1 MRVRKSSTGEHSGG
15 MLRFGSLVNGA
26 KHALK
31 TGAALLASMAMLT
44 AGTAFADYE
53 DAPKTTTT
61 AVDENTSRLYAESL
75 GGTNST
81 RYAGRVWNDKTVSDE
96 DMTFDGLTNGNVSK
110 GDSDFLVTYSL
121 LATSQQITQLPKVPV
136 DVVFVLDFSASMT
149 WGVDKKTVS
158 KSDGSDSRIKYMVDA
173 LNNTIDALAKD
184 SDPDHPNRI
193 GIAYFNQVGFT
204 LLPLTEL
211 SAENTANVRDQ
222 NRDDKLDYVYLS
234 YFSGTSGQD
243 NGKATVTCDIG
254 ERSSASTDSKTNI
267 QYGLHT
273 GMSMLADAETTTF
286 EYGEGTYTRIPN
298 VVLMSD
304 GAPTTISLPED
315 ADRSST
321 GMYTGSWWSG
331 LNYNNGK
338 SVGWGDNDRAWS
350 ANGMMPML
358 TAQYFKNKIDAHYA
372 QKLNLKNADQAS
384 STMYTIGFGI
394 NRQTD
399 SMVELANM
407 VLNPAKNWGSHTD
420 PACQD
425 IVGAWDKYWSNDSP
439 ILQYPIN
446 KSRDAGEFKAE
457 HPDDYDPK
465 TKVPDYVD
473 AYYPADNADAL
484 EDAFREI
491 TNAITETAKA
501 PTKTTNSDPVNS
513 GYVTYTDPIGEYMHV
528 DSVKTLIYADQR
540 FDLDAVNG
548 VVSSGNTKTY
558 KFNGSVGSPVYG
570 NHNVSEIRIVVT
582 NNDGK
587 ETLTVQVPAS
597 VIPIRVNEVDVLADG
612 TVKRN
617 VSNGAMPLRLVY
629 GVKLNDDVMQNGV
642 LNTLKVDDAY
652 IQNHSDGNGNVL
664 FYTNLYSG
672 KQFSGNAQVENGGTT
687 VGDANV
693 TFQPADDNPF
703 YFVQDNIP
711 LSVGN
716 YDSKDQILKD
726 AVPAKGPVDPDA
738 KYYFPITFYE
748 DKTKVTKWVE
758 RSGSQLEG
766 YVQATGEGNQL
777 EIQKG
782 SPRLGNLTDLSRS
795 KADGNATD
803 TAVQR
808 LYPTFE
814 AKDTDTIDPH
824 NGQFRVYLGNNGR
837 LQVPTVQPTTLTA
850 EQALAV
856 TKNLQG
862 KDLSANTS
870 DNNNFEF
877 AITPQSTTDSSGQTV
892 TTAEDAGAKLRL
904 PDQADDNIDG
914 TLHFYNNA
922 ASMVNGTSTDTMH
935 PITAGLTFTADD
947 IDKAYTY
954 QVSEVV
960 PEDRPIGYDYDENT
974 HTVVYGVSQSQEN
987 GQLVITVTVDGTQVD
1002 LHSSAIPTVV
1012 FNNTYIE
1019 PVSVLPLTG
1028 GDATARNVLLAGGGV
1043 LLLAGGAWLLARRR
1057 RV

>member
-44 AGTAFADYE
+44 AGTAFAFDE

-61 AVDENTSRLYAESL
+61 TVDENTSRLYAESL

-193 GIAYFNQVGFT
+193 GIAYFNRVGFT

-211 SAENTANVRDQ
+211 SAENTANVIDQ
-222 NRDDKLDYVYLS
+222 NDDGKRDYVYLS
-234 YFSGTSGQD
+234 FFSGTSGRD
-243 NGKATVTCDIG
+243 DGEATVTCDIG
-254 ERSSASTDSKTNI
+254 EGSYASTNSKTNI

-286 EYGEGTYTRIPN
+286 EYGEETYTRIPN

-315 ADRSST
+315 AERESST
-321 GMYTGSWWSG
+321 DPYHGSWWRE
-331 LNYNNGK
+331 LNYNDGD

-558 KFNGSVGSPVYG
+558 KFNGSVESPVYG

-837 LQVPTVQPTTLTA
+837 LQVPTVQPGAANVTVQKTFTGREWNDDDVFKFTL
-850 EQALAV
+850 
-856 TKNLQG
+856 KP
-862 KDLSANTS
+862 TS
-870 DNNNFEF
+870 DS
-877 AITPQSTTDSSGQTV
+877 APLPAPQ
-892 TTAEDAGAKLRL
+892 
-904 PDQADDNIDG
+904 DG
-914 TLHFYNNA
+914 
-922 ASMVNGTSTDTMH
+922 V
-935 PITAGLTFTADD
+935 
-947 IDKAYTY
+947 
-954 QVSEVV
+954 
-960 PEDRPIGYDYDENT
+960 
-974 HTVVYGVSQSQEN
+974 
-987 GQLVITVTVDGTQVD
+987 VTVDEEKET
-1002 LHSSAIPTVV
+1002 ATVV
-1012 FNNTYIE
+1012 IGRPSNGGNTNSVTLDFTFPVDSLVNGKDTNYTYTIQEVDEALPAVSYDSHTAKVTITVSPDSDDKDNNLDTLVSVE
-1019 PVSVLPLTG
+1019 NTGAPNETDKDNKTMAAFTNTFVPVSALPLTG
-1028 GDATARNVLLAGGGV
+1028 GDATARNYAVVGGSI
-1043 LLLAGGAWLLARRR
+1043 LLLAGAAWLLARRR